1 MNNYLISQ
9 GLVILATI
17 FISVTYF
24 EKNRKNILILFISY
38 SVLYGIHYLLLSAL
52 TGFFMN
58 MVSIGRNIIFYRHEK
73 KKQENSIYFLIILFI
88 IIILFGVFSY
98 NDMFS
103 IISMSA
109 SLLSTYS
116 IWQRNIKV
124 YRVLAIIV
132 SICFIIYAIHIN
144 SLFAIITEV
153 ILLMAEFIGI
163 LLLVLKKGK

>member
-1 MNNYLISQ
+1 MNNYLVSQ
-9 GLVILATI
+9 ILVILATI

-24 EKNRKNILILFISY
+24 EKNRKNILILFIFY

-109 SLLSTYS
+109 SLISTYS
-116 IWQRNIKV
+116 VWQRNIKV

-153 ILLMAEFIGI
+153 ILLMAEFIGV

>member
-109 SLLSTYS
+109 SLISTYS
-116 IWQRNIKV
+116 VWQRNIKV
-124 YRVLAIIV
+124 YRILAIIV

-153 ILLMAEFIGI
+153 ILLMAEFIGV

>member
-9 GLVILATI
+9 VLVILATI

-24 EKNRKNILILFISY
+24 EKNRKNILILFIFY

-109 SLLSTYS
+109 SLISTYS

>member
-24 EKNRKNILILFISY
+24 EKNRKNILILFIFY

-109 SLLSTYS
+109 SLISTYS
-116 IWQRNIKV
+116 VWQRNIKV
-124 YRVLAIIV
+124 YRILAIIV

-153 ILLMAEFIGI
+153 ILLMAEFIGV